1 MPESIQ
7 SVGSRASQYSSPS
20 LEVSLAPP
28 TPNPNEL
35 QSRQP
40 PELPPAVTRLVSN
53 HQPTS
58 TVGECTKEAAALVV
72 ATGSLLGS
80 IGGLVVAAPT
90 LIGEIPAIL
99 KFIGSAAA
107 VGAAAA
113 TYANCKDEAA
123 KSETK

>member
-1 MPESIQ
+1 
-7 SVGSRASQYSSPS
+7 VGTRASQYSPS

-28 TPNPNEL
+28 TPNPSEL
-35 QSRQP
+35 ESRQS
-40 PELPPAVTRLVSN
+40 PELPPAVTHLVSN
-53 HQPTS
+53 HKPTS
-58 TVGECTKEAAALVV
+58 AGGECTKEAATLVV

-80 IGGLVVAAPT
+80 LGGLVVAAPT

-123 KSETK
+123 AKSEAK